1 MSELDEL
8 KMETQ
13 TLYDDYLMATEK
25 RGISWGEVAYIQ
37 GLSRKELDD
46 FCKEL
51 ENEIKEKELKMN
63 KVYMVRITKR
73 DKNDF
78 DIVKFQ
84 KTKLFSTREKAEQYF
99 AEQFETYKQGGEVF
113 DEHAEI
119 PTWCVE
125 RLTEFVVGLLKEM
138 KVF

>member
-1 MSELDEL
+1 
-8 KMETQ
+8 
-13 TLYDDYLMATEK
+13 
-25 RGISWGEVAYIQ
+25 
-37 GLSRKELDD
+37 
-46 FCKEL
+46 
-51 ENEIKEKELKMN
+51 MN

-78 DIVKFQ
+78 DVVKFQ

-99 AEQFETYKQGGEVF
+99 TEQFETYKQGGEVF
-113 DEHAEI
+113 DEHAEM

-125 RLTEFVVGLLKEM
+125 RLTEFVVGSLKEA